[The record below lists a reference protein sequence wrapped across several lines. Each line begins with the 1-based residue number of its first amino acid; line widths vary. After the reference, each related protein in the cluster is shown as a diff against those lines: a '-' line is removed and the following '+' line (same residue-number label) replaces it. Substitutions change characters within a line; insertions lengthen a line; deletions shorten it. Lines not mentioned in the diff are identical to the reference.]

1 MAAKKANPTQVA
13 QANEGLRA
21 LLVPFEPHETIRY
34 EGRLFSVNE
43 ASHTANKQFRRY
55 AIDGQ
60 RLRDVTEWVQIVV
73 YGVAKDTPLP
83 GNIGVWSALE
93 HYGKLI
99 ASKLYG
105 MDKQI
110 DIERLH

>member
-1 MAAKKANPTQVA
+1 MATKKANPTQTA

-21 LLVPFEPHETIRY
+21 LLVPFDPHETIHY

-43 ASHTANKQFRRY
+43 ASHNAQKQFRLY

-60 RLRDVTEWVQIVV
+60 RLRDVTEWVRILL
-73 YGVAKDTPLP
+73 YGVASDKPLP
-83 GNIGVWSALE
+83 GNLGVWSPLE
-93 HYGKLI
+93 QYGNLI

-105 MDKQI
+105 ADKRI
-110 DIERLH
+110 EIERLH